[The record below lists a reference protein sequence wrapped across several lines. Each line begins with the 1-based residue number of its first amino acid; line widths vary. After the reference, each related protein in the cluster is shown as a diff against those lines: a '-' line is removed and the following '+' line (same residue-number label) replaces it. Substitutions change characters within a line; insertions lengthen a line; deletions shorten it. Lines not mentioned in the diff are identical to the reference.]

1 MPMTAL
7 RSSESALRR
16 RDEPALIFCP
26 SSIQLIRTVLYN
38 SVLGTEATHH
48 KTFLD
53 RAKRVGS
60 DSNEHRGLSKSW
72 RQYSLALVVALM
84 SAIYSKLQDQ

>member
-1 MPMTAL
+1 MPVAAL

-38 SVLGTEATHH
+38 SVLG
-48 KTFLD
+48 D
-53 RAKRVGS
+53 RS
-60 DSNEHRGLSKSW
+60 DPP
-72 RQYSLALVVALM
+72 
-84 SAIYSKLQDQ
+84 QDVS

>member
-1 MPMTAL
+1 MDLKGSKSSGMPVTAL

-38 SVLGTEATHH
+38 SVLG
-48 KTFLD
+48 D
-53 RAKRVGS
+53 RS
-60 DSNEHRGLSKSW
+60 DPP
-72 RQYSLALVVALM
+72 
-84 SAIYSKLQDQ
+84 QDVS